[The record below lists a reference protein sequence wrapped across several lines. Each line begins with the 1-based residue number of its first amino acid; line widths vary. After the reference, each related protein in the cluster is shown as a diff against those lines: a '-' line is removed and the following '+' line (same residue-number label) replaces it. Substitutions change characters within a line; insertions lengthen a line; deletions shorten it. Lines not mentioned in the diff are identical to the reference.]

1 MAILEVSNV
10 TKRFKGLVAVNNV
23 SLNIHEGE
31 ILGLVGPNGAGKSTF
46 FNCICGFHTPTEG
59 GVLFRGEEITGWKPE
74 DICKSGIART
84 FQIVQPFGNLSLMEN
99 VMVGSFN
106 RIRHAREAR
115 ELALEQLDFVG
126 LREKAKIRMRDLTFV
141 NQKKVEMARALAT
154 GPKLL
159 FLDEVMSGLNPVE
172 VQEVIDLIRRIRD
185 SGITVCFIEHLMQ
198 AVMSLSD
205 RIMVLHHGE
214 KIAEGLPK
222 EVMQDPT
229 VIEAYLGDV
238 A

>member
-10 TKRFKGLVAVNNV
+10 TKRFKGLVAVNDV

-59 GVLFRGEEITGWKPE
+59 DVLFRGEEITGWKPE

-84 FQIVQPFGNLSLMEN
+84 FQIVQPFGNLSLLEN

-126 LREKAKIRMRDLTFV
+126 LREKANIRMRDLTFV

-154 GPKLL
+154 RPKLL